1 MSSREHGQAK
11 AVGTSAGRLSVV
23 PTPIGNLGDVTE
35 RSLEVLRGADTVLA
49 EDTRVTGKLLA
60 ALGIHARLE
69 RCDENVI
76 AQRSAGLVER
86 MQAGETFAFCSDAGM
101 PGVSDP
107 GIVLVDAAREA
118 GLPIDVLPGAS
129 AVTTALVAAG
139 FEGTAFFF
147 GGFLPRKEKAR
158 LDLLASLKALPAAL
172 IFYESPHRVTASVES
187 IAAAFGADRRV
198 ALCRE
203 LTKLHEEVLRLPA
216 GELAENLKGRDAIKG
231 EIVLVVEPPQNAD
244 GGTLDLDSPEL
255 HERIRAELAAGTR
268 KSALAKQLAKEL
280 GVSKNDLYDLILSL
294 GTE

>member
-1 MSSREHGQAK
+1 M
-11 AVGTSAGRLSVV
+11 

-35 RSLEVLRGADTVLA
+35 RSLAVLRSVDTVLA

-76 AQRSAGLVER
+76 AQRSASLVER
-86 MQAGETFAFCSDAGM
+86 MQAGESFAFCSDAGM

-118 GLPIDVLPGAS
+118 GLSVDVLPGAS

-147 GGFLPRKEKAR
+147 GGFLPRREKAR
-158 LDLLASLKALPAAL
+158 LDLLASLRTLPAAL

-187 IAAAFGADRRV
+187 IATALGANRRV

-216 GELAENLKGRDAIKG
+216 GELAENLKARDAIKG
-231 EIVLVVEPPQNAD
+231 EIVLVVEPPQVND
-244 GGTLDLDSPEL
+244 GGGVDLDSPAL
-255 HERIRAELAAGTR
+255 HERIRSELAAGTR

-280 GVSKNDLYDLILSL
+280 GVSKNDLYDLVISL
-294 GTE
+294 DDGSRK